1 MKKNIIVIAL
11 GAVVLTGSLL
21 SSCTGN
27 KNTNEVE
34 SKDTV
39 KNALQSVPNDSI
51 VQGEECKGS
60 EMEGLNISEL
70 PQTAK
75 LQSKQG
81 DYELYVNV
89 EQAPNEDDITGVYSV
104 WLADRSKNIV
114 RRIVLTNPS
123 ATPVWEEMSA
133 KNGGV
138 VVPMHEIAAAERAM
152 FASKD
157 CKRIVVEGCPDARNI
172 WTYIIDLDTRT
183 VMQLTRVRLSL
194 PRMATMRRVD
204 VTRIRRPTHLTAS
217 SYVRPATP
225 NPNKRHPALPSKR
238 SSTDPHCGP
247 ALNQDDWW

>member
-1 MKKNIIVIAL
+1 MKKNIIVTAL
-11 GAVVLTGSLL
+11 GAVLVTGSLL

-34 SKDTV
+34 SKDTM
-39 KNALQSVPNDSI
+39 KNALQSVPNDII
-51 VQGEECKGS
+51 VQGEEGEGS

-81 DYELYVNV
+81 DYELYVNI

-114 RRIVLTNPS
+114 RRIVLTNPA

-183 VMQLTRVRLSL
+183 AMQLPGTEGVQ
-194 PRMATMRRVD
+194 D
-204 VTRIRRPTHLTAS
+204 I
-217 SYVRPATP
+217 
-225 NPNKRHPALPSKR
+225 
-238 SSTDPHCGP
+238 
-247 ALNQDDWW
+247 NQDKGEIILASYGYYEEGGRYTYQKAYSLDGKFLRQTSDPEPE

>member
-123 ATPVWEEMSA
+123 AAPVWEEMSA

-183 VMQLTRVRLSL
+183 VMQLPGTEGVQ
-194 PRMATMRRVD
+194 D
-204 VTRIRRPTHLTAS
+204 I
-217 SYVRPATP
+217 
-225 NPNKRHPALPSKR
+225 
-238 SSTDPHCGP
+238 
-247 ALNQDDWW
+247 NQDKGEIILASYGYYEEGGRYKYQKAYSLDGKFLRQTSDPEPE

>member
-183 VMQLTRVRLSL
+183 VMQLPGTEGVQ
-194 PRMATMRRVD
+194 D
-204 VTRIRRPTHLTAS
+204 I
-217 SYVRPATP
+217 
-225 NPNKRHPALPSKR
+225 
-238 SSTDPHCGP
+238 
-247 ALNQDDWW
+247 NQDKGEIILASYGYYEEGGRYTYQKAYSLDGKFLRQTSDPEPE

>member
-172 WTYIIDLDTRT
+172 WTYITDLDTRT
-183 VMQLTRVRLSL
+183 VMQLPGTEGVQ
-194 PRMATMRRVD
+194 D
-204 VTRIRRPTHLTAS
+204 I
-217 SYVRPATP
+217 
-225 NPNKRHPALPSKR
+225 
-238 SSTDPHCGP
+238 
-247 ALNQDDWW
+247 NQDKGEIILASYGYYEEGGRYTYQKAYSLDGKFLRQTSDPEPE

>member
-51 VQGEECKGS
+51 VQREECEGS

-123 ATPVWEEMSA
+123 AAPVWEEMSA

-183 VMQLTRVRLSL
+183 AMQLPGTEGVQ
-194 PRMATMRRVD
+194 D
-204 VTRIRRPTHLTAS
+204 I
-217 SYVRPATP
+217 
-225 NPNKRHPALPSKR
+225 
-238 SSTDPHCGP
+238 
-247 ALNQDDWW
+247 NQDKGEIILASYGYYEEGGRYTYQKAYSLDGKFLRQTSDPEPE

>member
-114 RRIVLTNPS
+114 RRIVRTNPS

-172 WTYIIDLDTRT
+172 WTYITDLDTRT
-183 VMQLTRVRLSL
+183 VMQLPGTEGVQ
-194 PRMATMRRVD
+194 D
-204 VTRIRRPTHLTAS
+204 I
-217 SYVRPATP
+217 
-225 NPNKRHPALPSKR
+225 
-238 SSTDPHCGP
+238 
-247 ALNQDDWW
+247 NQDKGEIILASYGYYEEGGRYTYQKAYSLDGKFLRQTSDPEPE